1 MEMSTLNLL
10 IALMSCCSSPTNSA
24 RWLNT
29 LGKRTDFQKPASRA
43 TNTSCPLTNVYNLS
57 LLVFQALQTQCF
69 HCCIDHGIDL
79 LFTVSRHVFLVSGF
93 PLLLFVL
100 INIYRGISACT
111 CIVHLSSPS
120 YVLLNIS
127 YIITRNELASLAHSF
142 YTSISSCINRT
153 FQPYKVWMM
162 LHSRLYNRL
171 IHFTRIFHNNI
182 IAARPVAYA
191 HTCTSWLII

>member
-93 PLLLFVL
+93 PLCP
-100 INIYRGISACT
+100 NQ
-111 CIVHLSSPS
+111 HLSRNFCMYMYSAPIFS
-120 YVLLNIS
+120 FLCTLE
-127 YIITRNELASLAHSF
+127 YIIYYKQEMSSLRSF
-142 YTSISSCINRT
+142 L
-153 FQPYKVWMM
+153 
-162 LHSRLYNRL
+162 LHFHQLMHQS
-171 IHFTRIFHNNI
+171 HFS
-182 IAARPVAYA
+182 A
-191 HTCTSWLII
+191 L